1 VSGTISSANG
11 NFTVDSNGNASMKA
25 LTVRDSGGNILIQ
38 SSASTQITSG
48 NVANW
53 VQGGAI
59 GNTQIG
65 GDLFSTNWNGSVG
78 PSGVGWRIDRSGTL
92 YANNIYT
99 RGSLMGG
106 VYTGYSWPAAGAGNT
121 GFFLGASGLLIGN
134 ANNNKYF
141 QVEESG
147 NVYAPGF
154 SIVNGNLSVTGAITA
169 TSGSFSGTL
178 NAPNGTLGTITSG
191 TIQSGSSGQRTVI
204 NQNGVNVYD
213 SAGTLRVRLG
223 IW

>member
-1 VSGTISSANG
+1 
-11 NFTVDSNGNASMKA
+11 
-25 LTVRDSGGNILIQ
+25 
-38 SSASTQITSG
+38 
-48 NVANW
+48 
-53 VQGGAI
+53 
-59 GNTQIG
+59 
-65 GDLFSTNWNGSVG
+65 
-78 PSGVGWRIDRSGTL
+78 
-92 YANNIYT
+92 
-99 RGSLMGG
+99 MGG